1 MTNSKQTKAE
11 VLAALV
17 AEGMADTPE
26 EVLADLRT
34 GPAAGVPGEAV
45 WWLSR
50 RDRRASPVPRGRADG
65 HKVPRRVAN
74 RRSLDESLVL
84 LP

>member
-26 EVLADLRT
+26 EVLADLADMGIT
-34 GPAAGVPGEAV
+34 WQDV
-45 WWLSR
+45 
-50 RDRRASPVPRGRADG
+50 RDGRWF
-65 HKVPRRVAN
+65 
-74 RRSLDESLVL
+74 
-84 LP
+84 